1 MMYLYEVFS
10 HADRFRYHAQIISS
24 ATCAFILCT
33 ALTLLPPF
41 LLTFYTGDFWIQESF
56 YSEQPRL
63 ANQTKY
69 ILLASRDE
77 TNNRF
82 FMSSYAT
89 LNQNFQEFVI
99 PGSVVQSSS
108 DIDGDGLID
117 QYRISFDLILAS
129 TTTTPTPSLS
139 SINVWLIFPYELR
152 GRQRI
157 TMETLAL
164 INIVP
169 PSELTVTSNMNVTVY
184 GQLTF
189 QQKMPIRNS
198 GNDSTYNR
206 SIIPTDNSL
215 SAPTGLDA
223 ILDEYFTRKYYTS
236 YQNQYTWLT
245 PRTTSD
251 TNRITISV
259 VLNSG
264 RQSIRFRP
272 GFWQALKWGWIQ
284 YISVLLPFLAVF
296 NRLKL
301 FVFSNQLVRTLVP
314 FPIHRHK
321 A

>member
-1 MMYLYEVFS
+1 MYLYEVFS

-24 ATCAFILCT
+24 ATCAFILCI

-63 ANQTKY
+63 ANETKY
-69 ILLASRDE
+69 ILLAPNSDS
-77 TNNRF
+77 NNRF

-89 LNQNFQEFVI
+89 LNQNFQEFAI
-99 PGSVVQSSS
+99 PGSVIQSAS
-108 DIDGDGLID
+108 DVDGDGLID
-117 QYRISFDLILAS
+117 QYRISFDLTLTS
-129 TTTTPTPSLS
+129 TAATLS

-157 TMETLAL
+157 TMETMAL
-164 INIVP
+164 ISIVP
-169 PSELTVTSNMNVTVY
+169 PSEFTAGTNKNITAY

-189 QQKMPIRNS
+189 QQKMAIQNS

-215 SAPTGLDA
+215 STPGSLDS

-245 PRTTSD
+245 PRTTTTD
-251 TNRITISV
+251 TNRITISI
-259 VLNSG
+259 VLNCG

-272 GFWQALKWGWIQ
+272 GFWQAFKWGWIQ

-296 NRLKL
+296 NRMKL

>member
-1 MMYLYEVFS
+1 MYLYELFS
-10 HADRFRYHAQIISS
+10 HADRFRYYAQIISG
-24 ATCAFILCT
+24 ATCAFVLCV
-33 ALTLLPPF
+33 ALTFLAPF
-41 LLTFYTGDFWIQESF
+41 LLTFYTGDFWIQESS

-69 ILLASRDE
+69 ILLAPNTATD
-77 TNNRF
+77 NRF
-82 FMSSYAT
+82 LISSYAT
-89 LNQNFQEFVI
+89 LNQNFQDAVI
-99 PGSVVQSSS
+99 PGSVIQSSS

-117 QYRISFDLILAS
+117 QYRISFDLIFS
-129 TTTTPTPSLS
+129 TTSITLS

-157 TMETLAL
+157 VMETMAL

-169 PSELTVTSNMNVTVY
+169 PSELTSDANKNLTVY
-184 GQLTF
+184 GQLIF
-189 QQKMPIRNS
+189 QQKNPIQNS
-198 GNDSTYNR
+198 GNDYTYNR
-206 SIIPTDNSL
+206 SIIATDNSL
-215 SAPTGLDA
+215 STPASLDA
-223 ILDEYFTRKYYTS
+223 ILDDYFTRNYYTS

-245 PRTTSD
+245 SRTNTD
-251 TNRITISV
+251 ANRVTISV

-272 GFWQALKWGWIQ
+272 GFWQAFKWGWIQ

-314 FPIHRHK
+314 LTVHRHK